1 MVRLGGNNMRESEW
15 KRAFL
20 RLTLENS
27 SEQMMAHI
35 APRSALGV
43 ERRRKVKKEAKV
55 EWPHDETH
63 QRDSSG
69 PRSHSG
75 PPLTVETGTDS
86 AMLDPSLSCSTGAEM
101 QSCLV
106 WLFLQPSCRV
116 CAHCTPHAGEGDTLT
131 RGGKAGKFKHQTR
144 RDTAKFRRLGIA
156 VPL

>member
-1 MVRLGGNNMRESEW
+1 MVRLGGNIMRESEW

-69 PRSHSG
+69 LRSHSG
-75 PPLTVETGTDS
+75 PPLTVEG
-86 AMLDPSLSCSTGAEM
+86 
-101 QSCLV
+101 
-106 WLFLQPSCRV
+106 F
-116 CAHCTPHAGEGDTLT
+116 
-131 RGGKAGKFKHQTR
+131 
-144 RDTAKFRRLGIA
+144 RD
-156 VPL
+156 